1 MRFKHK
7 RKTYPAIKIRDVYY
21 VRDEEFLKSECYKEY
36 KKLKEELKHKNQLWK
51 TAFKAYKNLKNKVET
66 TLFPVEYIDF
76 ICATGIQSHPD
87 EDRVVY
93 DFSMPWHKVKKYL
106 DKKYKRVKKIK

>member
-1 MRFKHK
+1 M
-7 RKTYPAIKIRDVYY
+7 
-21 VRDEEFLKSECYKEY
+21 EENI
-36 KKLKEELKHKNQLWK
+36 KHKNQLWK

-76 ICATGIQSHPD
+76 ICATGIQSYPD